1 MSEQGQAD
9 HRVRNRQLWTLV
21 NQQFTDADAAARWD
35 EASVTWGLFRIPE
48 AGLGL
53 LGDLDGAR
61 VAELGCG
68 TAYFSAWLAKAGVRP
83 FGIDLTPAQLE
94 TAREMQERHDLHFPL
109 VEGNAEELPFADGS
123 FDLALSEYGASIW
136 CDPFKWIPE
145 AARVLRPGGTLIFL
159 RNSPM
164 SQICTPAKGSVT
176 ESLQRPGFGIH
187 RLEWEDEPPSVE
199 FTLMHGEMV
208 RLLRDCGFEIEA
220 LLELQAPP
228 DAPQTKFEYM
238 TVEWARQWPSEE
250 IWRARKV

>member
-1 MSEQGQAD
+1 MSHAD
-9 HRVRNRQLWTLV
+9 INRAAWTSYAPD
-21 NQQFTDADAAARWD
+21 FRASAERCWATD
-35 EASVTWGLFRIPE
+35 VITWGIWDLAETELNAFGVPVAAW
-48 AGLGL
+48 AGLP
-53 LGDLDGAR
+53 AI
-61 VAELGCG
+61 ELGCG